1 MKITRAAA
9 LYWGTVLLCGYGAF
23 TYGRWAVF
31 ELLVRTRT
39 WPSQWFSFDAY
50 GYVASMSVAQEVV
63 FWIAVVLAVASL
75 VMLLRRSKW
84 SAFAYGGFFMVS
96 LVDWLMLVG
105 NPFIGMGMNGYL
117 GVTVN
122 VIALSA
128 VVMITVLG
136 VLGTPPPRRS

>member
-1 MKITRAAA
+1 
-9 LYWGTVLLCGYGAF
+9 
-23 TYGRWAVF
+23 
-31 ELLVRTRT
+31 
-39 WPSQWFSFDAY
+39 
-50 GYVASMSVAQEVV
+50 MSVAQEVV
-63 FWIAVVLAVASL
+63 FWIAVILAVAAL

-105 NPFIGMGMNGYL
+105 NPFIGMGMKGYL
-117 GVTVN
+117 GVTGN